1 MSNSV
6 VVHIDY
12 IIKFQLLQN
21 QREMS
26 SKGLMFFFTFLCT
39 IDSIKTVIGFIVCAG
54 IISFVC
60 GICNVFRYSVHY
72 SCTNDSA
79 DFAFIC
85 VVLGTIYHIFK
96 IFKGDSPPPPKSMWD
111 TFFEK
116 PTQAKKQSNGFISI
130 VFNGALVVGITLCI
144 IRCYVCDD
152 PLIYNWLL
160 EKISDF
166 EKQLTGMLSNQT
178 YVR

>member
-96 IFKGDSPPPPKSMWD
+96 IFKGIGDSPPPPKSMWD

-116 PTQAKKQSNGFISI
+116 PTQD
-130 VFNGALVVGITLCI
+130 
-144 IRCYVCDD
+144 VCDD

>member
-116 PTQAKKQSNGFISI
+116 PTQD
-130 VFNGALVVGITLCI
+130 
-144 IRCYVCDD
+144 VCDD